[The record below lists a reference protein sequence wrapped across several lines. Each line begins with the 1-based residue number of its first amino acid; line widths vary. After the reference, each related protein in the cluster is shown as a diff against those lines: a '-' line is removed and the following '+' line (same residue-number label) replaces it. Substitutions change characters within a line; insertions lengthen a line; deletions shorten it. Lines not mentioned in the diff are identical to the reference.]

1 MKNLTQFI
9 ELHKE
14 GSIRFSSSYKANK
27 GYTLVMND
35 MNNEFESGC
44 QLFDGNNV
52 DECIEQAEKWIDNL
66 IREDRDASERARD
79 EQEENTDRY
88 EYVDDGMEHPDTF

>member
-14 GSIRFSSSYKANK
+14 GSIRFSSFYKANK
-27 GYTLVMND
+27 GYTLIMND

-52 DECIEQAEKWIDNL
+52 DECIEQAEVWIDSL
-66 IREDRDASERARD
+66 IREDREASERARD
-79 EQEENTDRY
+79 EQ
-88 EYVDDGMEHPDTF
+88 DDGMEHPDTF